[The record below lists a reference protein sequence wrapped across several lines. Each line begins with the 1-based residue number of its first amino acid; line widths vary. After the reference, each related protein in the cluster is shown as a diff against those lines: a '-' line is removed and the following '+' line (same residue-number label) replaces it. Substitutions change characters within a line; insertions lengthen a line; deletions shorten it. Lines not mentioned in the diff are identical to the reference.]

1 MSNGIK
7 LDERLYRFGTMCVRC
22 LGCTFGYKDTD
33 FELVCPIHKK
43 HNFFAYSLG
52 GMVQIARSLYE
63 GRLELNESVM
73 DVVFSCTSCGAC
85 GEMCAEVDFPDIVQ
99 LQHELRARLVEVGQA
114 PFELMAA
121 IEGLKKEDNM
131 LQQPKADRGK
141 WAEGLD
147 VKDITREKADVYFHA
162 GCRTCFDKDLW
173 PAARNS
179 VELLKKAGV
188 DVGIAGPAE
197 TCCGGRAYEIGYQ
210 GEFTKYAENNVELMK
225 TARVKTLVTS
235 CSDGYYTFKVLY
247 DMMGKKGDMEVLHIS
262 EYLDRLIK
270 EGRIKLGNSV
280 PMKVTYHDPCHLG
293 RKVEPW
299 LLGKGTVKKGE
310 IYQPP
315 RDILGNIPGLE
326 LVEMKRNKENA
337 WCCGAGG
344 GVIDA
349 DPDFAQW
356 TALERINEA
365 ISTGAEAM
373 VTSCPWCKRN
383 FSDTVEK
390 NNIKLKIY
398 DIEDLVDQA
407 LDG

>member
-1 MSNGIK
+1 MSNGIN

-43 HNFFAYSLG
+43 HHFFAYSLG

-73 DVVFSCTSCGAC
+73 DVVFSCTNCGAC

-99 LQHELRARLVEVGQA
+99 LQHELRARLVEAGQI
-114 PFELMAA
+114 PMEHMAV

-131 LQQPKADRGK
+131 LGQPKADRGK

-147 VKDITREKADVYFHA
+147 VKDITKESAEVYFHA
-162 GCRTCFDKDLW
+162 GCRTCFDEELW
-173 PAARNS
+173 PAARSAVN
-179 VELLKKAGV
+179 LLRKAGV
-188 DVGIAGPAE
+188 DVGIAGKEE

-225 TARVKTLVTS
+225 TAGAKTVVTA
-235 CSDGYYTFKVLY
+235 CADGYYAFQVLY
-247 DMMGKKGDMEVLHIS
+247 DMMGKKGDIEVFHITQ
-262 EYLDRLIK
+262 YLDRLIK
-270 EGRIKLGNSV
+270 EGRLKPSKKV
-280 PMKVTYHDPCHLG
+280 SMKATYHDPCHLG
-293 RKVEPW
+293 RKVEHW
-299 LLGKGTVKKGE
+299 LLKKEAIKPGE

-315 RDILGNIPGLE
+315 RNILRGIPGLE
-326 LVEMKRNKENA
+326 LVEMRRNRANA

-349 DPDFAQW
+349 YPDFALW
-356 TALERINEA
+356 TARERIEEA
-365 ISTGAEAM
+365 KATGAEAM
-373 VTSCPWCKRN
+373 ITACPWCKRN
-383 FSDTVEK
+383 FTDALKEDK
-390 NNIKLKIY
+390 DALKLY
-398 DIEDLVDQA
+398 DIVELLEQA
-407 LDG
+407 L